1 MWWAEE
7 EVGVGDGEVD
17 RRELRVDESLQDGI
31 RRRRDRSLLL
41 LLRWRVGVGVG
52 LAWSMGM

>member
-7 EVGVGDGEVD
+7 KVGVGDGEVD

-31 RRRRDRSLLL
+31 GRRRDRSLLL
-41 LLRWRVGVGVG
+41 LGWRVGVGVG